1 MTLKTIKVDK
11 RYGRKATKP
20 VTHIFKHPAFV
31 CDCGSVW
38 VCARRL
44 TAFAMASQK
53 AEKGCRDKREGGG
66 AARRGAAWHVCFLS
80 PSPLSCIVFYSEI
93 NAATTTTHFIF
104 AKLYTAGLAKKLPPP
119 RIAENKRPQIAIQAN
134 CSFCSACDEG
144 FVH

>member
-66 AARRGAAWHVCFLS
+66 AARHSMFVS
-80 PSPLSCIVFYSEI
+80 SVPPLFP
-93 NAATTTTHFIF
+93 A
-104 AKLYTAGLAKKLPPP
+104 L
-119 RIAENKRPQIAIQAN
+119 
-134 CSFCSACDEG
+134 CST
-144 FVH
+144 VK